1 MAITGEGTSQSFSYN
16 GTSQR
21 FVIPI
26 SGLYRLQVWGA
37 GGGEQNGLTANYG
50 MQRGHS
56 TGYIMLKKG
65 DILYVCC
72 GGKGGVGTTAGIAG
86 GFNGGGTAAGSGNTT
101 DGYSSGGGGCTH
113 IARISGTLQSIGESR
128 KNTVLIVAGGGGGY
142 RSNPNGYGGVGGG
155 LNGGAAGP
163 TSGAYIGGGGGTQT
177 KGGVGRAEGNSGSF
191 GKGGDS
197 GRFAGGGGGG
207 WYGGGAG
214 YGSGGGGGS
223 GYIGGVP
230 AITFGGKTYSPS
242 TSNGVIGQ
250 YDRGAGQATITLIKK
265 SFSIYL
271 GDIPVSGI
279 FAGDSEITNII
290 I

>member
-1 MAITGEGTSQSFSYN
+1 MAIIGEGTSQSFSYN
-16 GTSQR
+16 GSSQK
-21 FVIPI
+21 FVVPI

-37 GGGEQNGLTANYG
+37 GGGEQYGLTADFG

-72 GGKGGVGTTAGIAG
+72 GGKGGVGTGGGIAG
-86 GFNGGGTAAGSGNTT
+86 GYNGGGSGAGAG
-101 DGYSSGGGGCTH
+101 DYASGGGGCTH

-128 KNTVLIVAGGGGGY
+128 KNMVLIVAGGGGGY
-142 RSNPNGYGGVGGG
+142 RTSAAGWGGVGGG

-163 TSGAYIGGGGGTQT
+163 SSGSYIGGGGGTQT
-177 KGGVGRAEGNSGSF
+177 KGGVGRAEGQSGSF
-191 GKGGDS
+191 GKGGNAS
-197 GRFAGGGGGG
+197 RFAGGGGGG

-230 AITFGGKTYSPS
+230 AITFGGKTYSPA

-271 GDIPVSGI
+271 GDISVSGI